1 MKMRWFNISKLK
13 FVNFIYWV
21 FLTYMIA
28 AFIWW
33 YVSLEKQNSEIATV
47 KFQSIRLNDPAL
59 YQKVK
64 SIEAFEARKTK
75 QYIYEG
81 VTFLFLFLLGAIYVY
96 RSLLKQ
102 LKISGPQAQEV
113 LQYIKKGE
121 QVEYQIEKAIELPK
135 EFQPLY
141 LAPTTSFSANIARK
155 YLYDRGI
162 TDNDILKH
170 NIGYC
175 IAGEFSDRIII
186 PSYDQ
191 NNQLNFYVARSF
203 NRSYAKYKNPEA
215 SKDII
220 VFENLINWN
229 QPIIICEGVFDAMAI
244 RRNAIPILGKNIS
257 KSLLKKIVTSKVKE
271 IYIALDRDAL
281 KKAVKFCEQFI
292 SMGKKVYLVDMDEK
306 DPSEMG
312 FENFTNLI
320 QNTYPLTTYG
330 LMSKKIE
337 LI

>member
-1 MKMRWFNISKLK
+1 ME
-13 FVNFIYWV
+13 Y
-21 FLTYMIA
+21 T
-28 AFIWW
+28 
-33 YVSLEKQNSEIATV
+33 
-47 KFQSIRLNDPAL
+47 
-59 YQKVK
+59 
-64 SIEAFEARKTK
+64 
-75 QYIYEG
+75 
-81 VTFLFLFLLGAIYVY
+81 FLLGAVENVLGKSYKRAKDNHAFHCPFCNHKKPKLEINFNTNDKGENPWECWVCETRGRTI

-162 TDNDILKH
+162 TDNDILKY

-312 FENFTNLI
+312 FQLFTNHI
-320 QNTYPLTTYG
+320 QDAE
-330 LMSKKIE
+330 E
-337 LI
+337 LDLSSLLRYKLNLL